1 LSSDQPP
8 SSRQPAT
15 LHGFGT
21 FQATGEVVGL
31 GRRADRVR
39 FTVAE
44 QIALGDADLRQ
55 WMARRVGWTFF
66 GLNIVTL
73 AALGLLVALDDIN
86 ISSHLISPA
95 DRIIT
100 SGVIMALLGATTVQL
115 GTIAVIIARYLF
127 PGRSE

>member
-1 LSSDQPP
+1 
-8 SSRQPAT
+8 
-15 LHGFGT
+15 
-21 FQATGEVVGL
+21 
-31 GRRADRVR
+31 
-39 FTVAE
+39 
-44 QIALGDADLRQ
+44 
-55 WMARRVGWTFF
+55 MARRVGWTFF